1 MLRTIKSKLIIFALS
16 ISLIPILVLTTI
28 FYLNARSTLKNQIL
42 RELTAIA
49 ESKKIHTLSFMN
61 GKRGRTIDFSSDG
74 FIRDSLVT
82 ISYSGYLGSVIT
94 NLNTH
99 LKENKKPLDPHIVA
113 IAVVDTR
120 GMVSSST
127 NEAMIGVDV
136 SKHELFVKSIRSNY
150 GETYIDNTYRFSFL
164 DEDCIYI
171 SAPLTPKLGGEKIGV
186 IINAYDLRSLNEIT
200 TNRVGMGET
209 GEVYLVNKDKIMIT
223 ESRFIE
229 DVILNQVV
237 DTEPVRRIVE
247 YSKGAM
253 TGIYLDYRG
262 VSIVGASVD
271 IPEYGWILLVE
282 MDKSEAFA
290 PLRRMGII
298 ALIMGGVCSAAV
310 ISVGIV
316 FSLSTARPINRLKQ
330 ASERIAGG
338 NLEHTVEITRNDE
351 IGALASSF
359 NNMTRKL
366 AKEIAEHKKASDELT
381 TTNKELEAF
390 CYSVSHDLRAP
401 LRGIEGFGKILETEY
416 VHKLDEQGIGYLKRI
431 RVASQRMGQ
440 LINDLLSLSRI
451 TRREMK
457 HEKVDLSAMVHKI
470 ASDLQK
476 EQPQRQVE
484 FVIEEGISVNGDAN
498 LLQIVVNNLLGN
510 AWKFTEKHSQAR
522 IEFGITKN
530 DKGHVYFVR
539 DDGAGFDMTYADKL
553 FGAFQRLHSL
563 SEFEG
568 TGIGLATVQRI
579 IHRHG
584 GHIWAEGAEEK
595 GATFYFT
602 L

>member
-1 MLRTIKSKLIIFALS
+1 MLRTIKSKLIIFALC
-16 ISLIPILVLTTI
+16 ISLIPILVITTI

-49 ESKKIHTLSFMN
+49 ESKKIHTLSIMRE
-61 GKRGRTIDFSSDG
+61 KSGRTIDFSSDG
-74 FIRDSLVT
+74 FIRDSLDT
-82 ISYSGYLGSVIT
+82 ISQRDYQSYAVSS
-94 NLNTH
+94 LNMH

-113 IAVVDTR
+113 IAVVDIDGR
-120 GMVSSST
+120 VVSST
-127 NEAMIGVDV
+127 NEKMIGTDM
-136 SKHELFVKSIRSNY
+136 SKHDIFVKSISKTY
-150 GETYIDNTYRFSFL
+150 GETYVGHTYQYPFL
-164 DEDCIYI
+164 DEDCIFI
-171 SAPLTPKLGGEKIGV
+171 SAPLTRKHGGDKIGT
-186 IINAYDLRSLNEIT
+186 IINAYDLDSLNEIT
-200 TNRVGMGET
+200 ANRVGMGET
-209 GEVYLVNKDKIMIT
+209 GEVYIVNRDKIMIT

-247 YSKGAM
+247 YGKGAM

-262 VSIVGASVD
+262 VPIVGASID
-271 IPEYGWILLVE
+271 IPEYGWILLAEV
-282 MDKSEAFA
+282 DKAEAFA
-290 PLRRMGII
+290 PLKLLRNI
-298 ALIMGGVCSAAV
+298 ALILCGICSAVV

-316 FSLSTARPINRLKQ
+316 FSISTARPINRLKY
-330 ASERIAGG
+330 ASEKIADGD
-338 NLEHTVEITRNDE
+338 LKYRVDITSNDE
-351 IGALASSF
+351 IGALAGSF

-366 AKEIAEHKKASDELT
+366 AHEISEHERAEDELT
-381 TTNKELEAF
+381 ATNKELEAF

-401 LRGIEGFGKILETEY
+401 LRGIDGFSKILERDYT
-416 VHKLDEQGIGYLKRI
+416 HKLDEQGTGHIKRI
-431 RVASQRMGQ
+431 RAASQRMEQ
-440 LINDLLSLSRI
+440 LISDLLNLSRI

-457 HEKVDLSAMVHKI
+457 QEKVDLSALVHKI

-476 EQPQRQVE
+476 SQPERQAE
-484 FVIEEGISVNGDAN
+484 FVIEEGISVSGDTN
-498 LLQIVVNNLLGN
+498 LLQIAVNNLLRN

-530 DKGHVYFVR
+530 DSGHVYFVR

-584 GHIWAEGAEEK
+584 GRIWAEGAEEQ

>member
-1 MLRTIKSKLIIFALS
+1 
-16 ISLIPILVLTTI
+16 
-28 FYLNARSTLKNQIL
+28 
-42 RELTAIA
+42 
-49 ESKKIHTLSFMN
+49 
-61 GKRGRTIDFSSDG
+61 
-74 FIRDSLVT
+74 
-82 ISYSGYLGSVIT
+82 
-94 NLNTH
+94 
-99 LKENKKPLDPHIVA
+99 
-113 IAVVDTR
+113 
-120 GMVSSST
+120 
-127 NEAMIGVDV
+127 
-136 SKHELFVKSIRSNY
+136 
-150 GETYIDNTYRFSFL
+150 
-164 DEDCIYI
+164 
-171 SAPLTPKLGGEKIGV
+171 
-186 IINAYDLRSLNEIT
+186 
-200 TNRVGMGET
+200 
-209 GEVYLVNKDKIMIT
+209 
-223 ESRFIE
+223 
-229 DVILNQVV
+229 
-237 DTEPVRRIVE
+237 
-247 YSKGAM
+247 
-253 TGIYLDYRG
+253 
-262 VSIVGASVD
+262 
-271 IPEYGWILLVE
+271 
-282 MDKSEAFA
+282 
-290 PLRRMGII
+290 
-298 ALIMGGVCSAAV
+298 
-310 ISVGIV
+310 
-316 FSLSTARPINRLKQ
+316 
-330 ASERIAGG
+330 
-338 NLEHTVEITRNDE
+338 
-351 IGALASSF
+351 
-359 NNMTRKL
+359 
-366 AKEIAEHKKASDELT
+366 
-381 TTNKELEAF
+381 
-390 CYSVSHDLRAP
+390 LRAP

>member
-1 MLRTIKSKLIIFALS
+1 MLRTIKSKLIIFALC

-74 FIRDSLVT
+74 FIRDSLVA
-82 ISYSGYLGSVIT
+82 ISYSGYLGSVVT
-94 NLNTH
+94 DLNMH
-99 LKENKKPLDPHIVA
+99 LKENKKPLDSHLVA
-113 IAVVDTR
+113 IAVVNMN
-120 GMVSSST
+120 GNVVSST
-127 NEAMIGVDV
+127 NGAMIGMDV
-136 SKHELFVKSIRSNY
+136 SKYELFFESIRNNY
-150 GETYIDNTYRFSFL
+150 GETYVDDTYRSSFL
-164 DEDCIYI
+164 NEDCIFI
-171 SAPLTPKLGGEKIGV
+171 SAPLTNKHGGEKIGI
-186 IINAYDLRSLNEIT
+186 IINAYALEALNEIT

-209 GEVYLVNKDKIMIT
+209 GEVYIVNRDKIMIT

-229 DVILNQVV
+229 DAILNQVV
-237 DTEPVRRIVE
+237 NTEPVRRIVE
-247 YSKGAM
+247 YGKGAM
-253 TGIYLDYRG
+253 TGIYPDYRG
-262 VSIVGASVD
+262 VSIVGASAD
-271 IPEYGWILLVE
+271 IPEYDWILLAE
-282 MDKSEAFA
+282 MDKAEAFA
-290 PLRRMGII
+290 SLRRMGII
-298 ALIMGGVCSAAV
+298 ALIVGGVCSIAV
-310 ISVGIV
+310 ISVGIN

-330 ASERIAGG
+330 ATERIAGG
-338 NLEHTVEITRNDE
+338 NMEHTLEITRNDE

-381 TTNKELEAF
+381 ATNKELEAF

-476 EQPQRQVE
+476 EQPERQAE

-530 DKGHVYFVR
+530 DSGHVYFVR
-539 DDGAGFDMTYADKL
+539 DDGAGFDMTYAGKL
-553 FGAFQRLHSL
+553 FGAFHRLHSL

-584 GHIWAEGAEEK
+584 GLIWAEGAEEQ